1 MVPVCL
7 PSDALLQ
14 HLPSYLGFSYL
25 GHGLSLQGCSSKAQL
40 LLLTLDEGYL
50 LTTTLPDLE
59 RGVAPLGPPGPT
71 QPLLLGHW
79 VAPLGSHLIQNQ
91 NNPSLCPNH

>member
-1 MVPVCL
+1 MVSLCL

-25 GHGLSLQGCSSKAQL
+25 GCGVSLHSCSSKAQP

-50 LTTTLPDLE
+50 LTAAPPDLE
-59 RGVAPLGPPGPT
+59 RGVAPLSPLVPT
-71 QPLLLGHW
+71 QPLLLGCGI
-79 VAPLGSHLIQNQ
+79 APLR
-91 NNPSLCPNH
+91 SLREDLM